1 MLHLCSVLT
10 TNARDRY
17 NESVVISNNS
27 FNAPKLRVIHSN
39 QTYIYFFS
47 NSPGRNNTHNPNQ
60 EISDCA
66 SIKILKTS
74 SDWVKLNISLT
85 PHPSVTLVQLCVRQA
100 DQDNSTLEA
109 DLGWQEQGLYLI
121 DRLHPS
127 QEYEVWLQL
136 VLANNQ
142 SLSTSQI
149 HFNTTDGHHPPP
161 VCDNR
166 THQLTVRGDSCSKS

>member
-1 MLHLCSVLT
+1 MLQNSKF
-10 TNARDRY
+10 Y
-17 NESVVISNNS
+17 N
-27 FNAPKLRVIHSN
+27 PTKYIH
-39 QTYIYFFS
+39 FFLI
-47 NSPGRNNTHNPNQ
+47 SPGRNNTHNPNQ

-85 PHPSVTLVQLCVRQA
+85 PHPSVTLVRLCIRQA
-100 DQDNSTLEA
+100 DQDNSTLET
-109 DLGWQEQGLYLI
+109 DVGWQEQGLYLI

-127 QEYEVWLQL
+127 QEYEIWLQL

-161 VCDNR
+161 VCDNS
-166 THQLTVRGDSCSKS
+166 THQLTVRGEQLSKSYPECAYTVEQYNLLNLTPAM